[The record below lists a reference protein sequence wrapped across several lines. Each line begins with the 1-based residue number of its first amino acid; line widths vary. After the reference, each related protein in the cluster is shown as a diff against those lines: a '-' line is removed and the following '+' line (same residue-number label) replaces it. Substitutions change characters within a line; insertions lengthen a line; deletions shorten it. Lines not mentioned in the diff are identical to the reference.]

1 MRSDTTG
8 QLQLS
13 ALPAGGIVFSRKGGT
28 RKSKADLSIER
39 ALADGGRFMARYDER
54 RAAAKAK
61 KK

>member
-39 ALADGGRFMARYDER
+39 ALADGVERSAQRPDARRSANRD
-54 RAAAKAK
+54 
-61 KK
+61 